1 MSTPEQ
7 EQALSTISALAAS
20 LRTQKLSDVQ
30 IDLLEVAA
38 HLMSNIAVQTTLN
51 CASTRLV
58 EAEYQLGEAVMQTI
72 PADRMMREHR
82 QRTTVIDK
90 QPVNDLGD
98 FRYKTA
104 HSGRG
109 IWVTATMLSKLE
121 K

>member
-7 EQALSTISALAAS
+7 EQALATISSLATS
-20 LRTQKLSDVQ
+20 LRTQALSDVQ

-38 HLMSNIAVQTTLN
+38 HLMTNIAVQTTLN
-51 CASTRLV
+51 CPNTRLV
-58 EAEYQLGEAVMQTI
+58 EYQLGEAVMQTI
-72 PADRMMREHR
+72 PADRLQHEHQ
-82 QRTTVIDK
+82 QRTTVVDK
-90 QPVNDLGD
+90 EAVNDLGD

-109 IWVTATMLSKLE
+109 TWVTATMLNKVE